1 MMDPFPPTTRFAPS
15 PSGRLH
21 LGHAHSALF
30 AAREAETRGGR
41 FLLRIEDI
49 DLGRCKPEFEA
60 GILEDLAWLGL
71 TWDAPVLRQ
80 SERFA
85 LYHEVIHT
93 FEEGGIAY
101 PCFCTRKEIAEEI
114 ANAGNAPHG
123 PDGPLYPGTCRN
135 LSRAEAEDRIAAGE
149 PHAIRLRMDL
159 ATRMAGPLTFTDLA
173 RGQIDAHPERFGDI
187 VLGRKD
193 VPTSYHVAVTV
204 DDAAQFV
211 SLVTRGEDLLAA
223 TDVHRLLQSLLG
235 LPEPE
240 YHHHGLITDADGKRL
255 AKRDRAAT
263 IAALRDAG
271 ISAAEVRR
279 RAGFP
284 D

>member
-1 MMDPFPPTTRFAPS
+1 MLDVFPPTTRFAPS

-30 AAREAETRGGR
+30 AAQEASKRGGR
-41 FLLRIEDI
+41 FLVRIEDI
-49 DLGRCKPEFEA
+49 DTGRCRPEFEDA
-60 GILEDLAWLGL
+60 IFEDLAWLGL
-71 TWDAPVLRQ
+71 SWNEPVLRQ

-85 LYHEVIHT
+85 LYHEVLHT

-101 PCFCTRKEIAEEI
+101 PCFCTRKEIAAEI
-114 ANAGNAPHG
+114 AQAGQAPHG
-123 PDGPLYPGTCRN
+123 PDGPLYPGICRK
-135 LSRAEAEDRIAAGE
+135 LSPTEAAERVAAGE
-149 PHAIRLRMDL
+149 PHAIRLKMDL
-159 ATRMAGPLTFTDLA
+159 ATKMAGPLSFLDHG
-173 RGQIDAHPERFGDI
+173 RGRITCHPERFGDI

-211 SLVTRGEDLLAA
+211 TLVTRGEDLLAA

-240 YHHHGLITDADGKRL
+240 YHHHGLVTDDAGRRL
-255 AKRDRAAT
+255 AKRDAAT
-263 IAALRDAG
+263 TLSALREAG
-271 ISAAEVRR
+271 ISAEEVRR

-284 D
+284 V